1 MNTPTRLLAL
11 IGALMLA
18 LAGCGPQNAQPA
30 RKTGVVYLDPNAAT
44 AAPAQAGTDAPLAL
58 APVQPSSGTE
68 GGDGDST
75 EPEAPLDLYIELRG
89 VRLEPLMEAAPVLA
103 ALGEPLRRFEADSC
117 AYVGKDVFYAYPG
130 VQLTVNEVEGVAR
143 ITLIT
148 VTDDTVSIPQGLRIY
163 DDEEKLLDLLG
174 GTEDNGVYA
183 YRSGRVE
190 LIVAMQDTEDD
201 VRRIAYIEYR
211 VAQEP

>member
-44 AAPAQAGTDAPLAL
+44 AAPA
-58 APVQPSSGTE
+58 QPSSGTE

>member
-18 LAGCGPQNAQPA
+18 LAGCGQQNAQPA

-44 AAPAQAGTDAPLAL
+44 AAPARAGTDAPLAP

>member
-1 MNTPTRLLAL
+1 MNTPTRVLAL

-18 LAGCGPQNAQPA
+18 LAGCGPENAQPA
-30 RKTGVVYLDPNAAT
+30 QKAGVVYLDPNAAT
-44 AAPAQAGTDAPLAL
+44 AAPAQAGTDAPLAP
-58 APVQPSSGTE
+58 APVQASSGAE
-68 GGDGDST
+68 GTDGDST

-89 VRLEPLMEAAPVLA
+89 VRLEPLMAAEPVLA

-143 ITLIT
+143 ITVIM
-148 VTDDTVSIPQGLRIY
+148 VTDDTVTIPQGLRIY
-163 DDEEKLLDLLG
+163 DEEEKLLSTLG
-174 GTEDNGVYA
+174 GAEEDGVYA

-190 LIVAMQDTEDD
+190 LLIEVKQTEGG
-201 VRRIAYIEYR
+201 VRRVWSMEYR
-211 VAQEP
+211 AAGNQ